1 MMKTTAEETIVRRRP
16 SLSAAWP
23 AMAAPK
29 IAPTG
34 TALTTIPCSK
44 PPRSKSFFTKSS
56 ALAMIPVS

>member
-1 MMKTTAEETIVRRRP
+1 
-16 SLSAAWP
+16 
-23 AMAAPK
+23 MAAPK

-44 PPRSKSFFTKSS
+44 LPRSRSRLMKSS